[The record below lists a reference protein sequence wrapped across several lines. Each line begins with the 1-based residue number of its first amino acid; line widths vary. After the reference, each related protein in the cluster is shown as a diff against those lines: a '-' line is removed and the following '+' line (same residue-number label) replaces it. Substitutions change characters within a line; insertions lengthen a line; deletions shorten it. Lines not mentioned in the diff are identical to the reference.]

1 MYDHILE
8 NILSVLDIAVIL
20 HNIGSQAVEMIPV
33 KNLYE
38 FIQIFSGADIWKL
51 VSIG

>member
-1 MYDHILE
+1 MNDHVLEDILC
-8 NILSVLDIAVIL
+8 VLDIPVIL

-38 FIQIFSGADIWKL
+38 FIQIFSGADIGK
-51 VSIG
+51 